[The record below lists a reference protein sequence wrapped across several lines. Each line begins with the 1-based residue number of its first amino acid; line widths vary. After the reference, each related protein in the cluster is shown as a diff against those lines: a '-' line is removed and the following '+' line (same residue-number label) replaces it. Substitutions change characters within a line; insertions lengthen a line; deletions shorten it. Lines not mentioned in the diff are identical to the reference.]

1 MNYELENNS
10 WFMNKINIHY
20 SHLEWT
26 ECTSIMMGG
35 EIMNYELENNSS
47 FMNKII
53 IHYSH
58 LEWTECTSIMMGGWN
73 YELWTRK

>member
-1 MNYELENNS
+1 MS
-10 WFMNKINIHY
+10 GGGGRG
-20 SHLEWT
+20 
-26 ECTSIMMGG
+26 GG

-58 LEWTECTSIMMGGWN
+58 LE
-73 YELWTRK
+73 